1 MKGKGGYIRGGYIK
15 AAVTGPLAN
24 INFVTAARTAVAE
37 PSNLF

>member
-1 MKGKGGYIRGGYIK
+1 MKGKDIRGGYIK